1 MSRAELLER
10 ARSGDRE
17 AFHVLFEEI
26 GPLITRFLRRHLIDR
41 AELEDVCQEVL
52 IAVYRSRHTY
62 DAQRPFEPWLFA
74 IVRKVSG
81 EHLRRSRRQTASQVY
96 TDDVPE
102 VRADGAQSLALDLRR
117 ALEQLPPAQM
127 EALNLTKLLGLSV
140 EEASRRA
147 GTTVGSMKVRVHRA
161 YESLK
166 RTLIR

>member
-1 MSRAELLER
+1 
-10 ARSGDRE
+10 
-17 AFHVLFEEI
+17 
-26 GPLITRFLRRHLIDR
+26 
-41 AELEDVCQEVL
+41 
-52 IAVYRSRHTY
+52 
-62 DAQRPFEPWLFA
+62 
-74 IVRKVSG
+74 
-81 EHLRRSRRQTASQVY
+81 
-96 TDDVPE
+96 VPE
-102 VRADGAQSLALDLRR
+102 VRADGAQSLALDVRR

>member
-1 MSRAELLER
+1 
-10 ARSGDRE
+10 
-17 AFHVLFEEI
+17 
-26 GPLITRFLRRHLIDR
+26 
-41 AELEDVCQEVL
+41 
-52 IAVYRSRHTY
+52 
-62 DAQRPFEPWLFA
+62 
-74 IVRKVSG
+74 
-81 EHLRRSRRQTASQVY
+81 
-96 TDDVPE
+96 
-102 VRADGAQSLALDLRR
+102 LALDLRR